1 MNYFKIWPNLDTTI
15 REWVKQLNRL
25 IEKNGNFN
33 IKPDGVEVVNTS
45 TSYGLRNISII
56 DTAPVTPKLHDLWID
71 TIVNKLFRWDG
82 SAWIE
87 VIEVKRVETGGTSN
101 QSTLKTIRQTFQ
113 GVNINIKFST
123 IINL

>member
-71 TIVNKLFRWDG
+71 T
-82 SAWIE
+82 
-87 VIEVKRVETGGTSN
+87 T
-101 QSTLKTIRQTFQ
+101 
-113 GVNINIKFST
+113 
-123 IINL
+123 